1 MADDY
6 FTKAE
11 KIKQKVRNL
20 DWEKKIK
27 LLEKDFEDKKFSKEE
42 FLDKKRQVYSEV
54 LDQMSEINQEKM
66 KLNKDHSAEP
76 IEDDYLSDE
85 DLEIFQEQLTPFQYM
100 SLTKDYLGEFDS
112 QDIVFSDDFR
122 KFENLENF
130 VHWECVKKIEKLRI
144 HNNYFS
150 CEFMDKNELVIKDI
164 ACLNELSK
172 LEELVFD
179 DEGNLG
185 DRIKVDYFSSKQL
198 SNIKQLEIHGL
209 WDLSFL
215 QNSFSD
221 NHNIYETLEIIKN
234 DLKTLERAVY
244 SGSIEAT
251 TSTNEQSNIELD
263 SNSEDVLTR
272 HLLKLSEVEDQFRQ
286 LTNKFEEINFKLDK
300 LSNRLSKIQADNQ
313 IRFQDIESAITSG
326 AITTQ
331 LSSKP
336 KTDSKSEIL
345 PGSSQPQDLGS
356 ISYKDTETSETSQQ
370 IQSVNTTATV
380 LTETFQAEEKILPQE
395 LSPKKQYEFAT
406 SFLKVGDYSTAERA
420 FREFVLSN
428 SEHELAGSAQYW
440 YAETFRI
447 RQLYTDAASAYLEG
461 YQKYPK
467 GNKAPINLLKLGVS
481 MVQIGEK
488 DQGCKMINGVELQY
502 PKANQS
508 VIQKAKY
515 ESKKFE
521 CIKEDS

>member
-1 MADDY
+1 MR
-6 FTKAE
+6 FT
-11 KIKQKVRNL
+11 
-20 DWEKKIK
+20 
-27 LLEKDFEDKKFSKEE
+27 
-42 FLDKKRQVYSEV
+42 
-54 LDQMSEINQEKM
+54 
-66 KLNKDHSAEP
+66 
-76 IEDDYLSDE
+76 
-85 DLEIFQEQLTPFQYM
+85 
-100 SLTKDYLGEFDS
+100 
-112 QDIVFSDDFR
+112 
-122 KFENLENF
+122 
-130 VHWECVKKIEKLRI
+130 
-144 HNNYFS
+144 
-150 CEFMDKNELVIKDI
+150 
-164 ACLNELSK
+164 SK
-172 LEELVFD
+172 LIILILF
-179 DEGNLG
+179 
-185 DRIKVDYFSSKQL
+185 Y
-198 SNIKQLEIHGL
+198 
-209 WDLSFL
+209 LSFL

-244 SGSIEAT
+244 SGSIEVK
-251 TSTNEQSNIELD
+251 TSSKEQSNIELD

-313 IRFQDIESAITSG
+313 IRFQDIESAISSG
-326 AITTQ
+326 EITTQ

-336 KTDSKSEIL
+336 KTDTKSEIL

-370 IQSVNTTATV
+370 IESVDTTATV
-380 LTETFQAEEKILPQE
+380 VTETFQAEEKILPQD

-420 FREFVLSN
+420 FREFVLDN

>member
-1 MADDY
+1 MR
-6 FTKAE
+6 FT
-11 KIKQKVRNL
+11 L
-20 DWEKKIK
+20 K
-27 LLEKDFEDKKFSKEE
+27 LIFI
-42 FLDKKRQVYSEV
+42 V
-54 LDQMSEINQEKM
+54 LFN
-66 KLNKDHSAEP
+66 
-76 IEDDYLSDE
+76 
-85 DLEIFQEQLTPFQYM
+85 
-100 SLTKDYLGEFDS
+100 
-112 QDIVFSDDFR
+112 
-122 KFENLENF
+122 
-130 VHWECVKKIEKLRI
+130 
-144 HNNYFS
+144 
-150 CEFMDKNELVIKDI
+150 
-164 ACLNELSK
+164 
-172 LEELVFD
+172 
-179 DEGNLG
+179 
-185 DRIKVDYFSSKQL
+185 
-198 SNIKQLEIHGL
+198 
-209 WDLSFL
+209 LSFL

-244 SGSIEAT
+244 SGSIEIK
-251 TSTNEQSNIELD
+251 TSANEQSNIELD

-313 IRFQDIESAITSG
+313 IRFQDIESAISSG
-326 AITTQ
+326 EITTQ

-336 KTDSKSEIL
+336 KTDTKSEIL

-370 IQSVNTTATV
+370 IESVDTTATV
-380 LTETFQAEEKILPQE
+380 VTETFQAEEKILPQD

-420 FREFVLSN
+420 FREFVLDN

>member
-1 MADDY
+1 MR
-6 FTKAE
+6 FT
-11 KIKQKVRNL
+11 L
-20 DWEKKIK
+20 K
-27 LLEKDFEDKKFSKEE
+27 LIFI
-42 FLDKKRQVYSEV
+42 V
-54 LDQMSEINQEKM
+54 LFN
-66 KLNKDHSAEP
+66 
-76 IEDDYLSDE
+76 
-85 DLEIFQEQLTPFQYM
+85 
-100 SLTKDYLGEFDS
+100 
-112 QDIVFSDDFR
+112 
-122 KFENLENF
+122 
-130 VHWECVKKIEKLRI
+130 
-144 HNNYFS
+144 
-150 CEFMDKNELVIKDI
+150 
-164 ACLNELSK
+164 
-172 LEELVFD
+172 
-179 DEGNLG
+179 
-185 DRIKVDYFSSKQL
+185 
-198 SNIKQLEIHGL
+198 
-209 WDLSFL
+209 LSFL

-244 SGSIEAT
+244 SGSIEIN
-251 TSTNEQSNIELD
+251 TSSNEQSNIELD
-263 SNSEDVLTR
+263 NNSEDVLTR

-313 IRFQDIESAITSG
+313 IRFQDIESSISSG
-326 AITTQ
+326 ESIIQ

-336 KTDSKSEIL
+336 KTDVTKSEIL
-345 PGSSQPQDLGS
+345 PGSSQPQDLGT
-356 ISYKDTETSETSQQ
+356 ISYKDTETSETSQK
-370 IQSVNTTATV
+370 IQSVDTTATV
-380 LTETFQAEEKILPQE
+380 VTETFQAEEKILPQD
-395 LSPKKQYEFAT
+395 LSPEKQYEFAT

-428 SEHELAGSAQYW
+428 TEHELAGSAQYW

-467 GNKAPINLLKLGVS
+467 GTKAPINLLKLGVS

>member
-1 MADDY
+1 MR
-6 FTKAE
+6 FT
-11 KIKQKVRNL
+11 
-20 DWEKKIK
+20 
-27 LLEKDFEDKKFSKEE
+27 
-42 FLDKKRQVYSEV
+42 
-54 LDQMSEINQEKM
+54 
-66 KLNKDHSAEP
+66 
-76 IEDDYLSDE
+76 
-85 DLEIFQEQLTPFQYM
+85 
-100 SLTKDYLGEFDS
+100 
-112 QDIVFSDDFR
+112 
-122 KFENLENF
+122 
-130 VHWECVKKIEKLRI
+130 
-144 HNNYFS
+144 
-150 CEFMDKNELVIKDI
+150 
-164 ACLNELSK
+164 SK
-172 LEELVFD
+172 LIILILF
-179 DEGNLG
+179 
-185 DRIKVDYFSSKQL
+185 Y
-198 SNIKQLEIHGL
+198 
-209 WDLSFL
+209 LSFL
-215 QNSFSD
+215 QNSIAD

-244 SGSIEAT
+244 SGSIEIN
-251 TSTNEQSNIELD
+251 TSSNEQSNIELD
-263 SNSEDVLTR
+263 NNSEDVLTR

-313 IRFQDIESAITSG
+313 IRFQDIESSISSG
-326 AITTQ
+326 ESTIQ

-336 KTDSKSEIL
+336 KTDVTKSEIL
-345 PGSSQPQDLGS
+345 PGSSQPQDLGT

-370 IQSVNTTATV
+370 IQSVDTTATV
-380 LTETFQAEEKILPQE
+380 VTETFQAEEKILPQD
-395 LSPKKQYEFAT
+395 LSPEKQYEFAT

-467 GNKAPINLLKLGVS
+467 GTKAPINLLKLGVS

>member
-1 MADDY
+1 MR
-6 FTKAE
+6 FT
-11 KIKQKVRNL
+11 
-20 DWEKKIK
+20 
-27 LLEKDFEDKKFSKEE
+27 
-42 FLDKKRQVYSEV
+42 
-54 LDQMSEINQEKM
+54 
-66 KLNKDHSAEP
+66 
-76 IEDDYLSDE
+76 
-85 DLEIFQEQLTPFQYM
+85 
-100 SLTKDYLGEFDS
+100 
-112 QDIVFSDDFR
+112 
-122 KFENLENF
+122 
-130 VHWECVKKIEKLRI
+130 
-144 HNNYFS
+144 
-150 CEFMDKNELVIKDI
+150 
-164 ACLNELSK
+164 SK
-172 LEELVFD
+172 LIILILF
-179 DEGNLG
+179 
-185 DRIKVDYFSSKQL
+185 Y
-198 SNIKQLEIHGL
+198 
-209 WDLSFL
+209 LSFL

-244 SGSIEAT
+244 SGSIEIK
-251 TSTNEQSNIELD
+251 SSNEQSTIGLD
-263 SNSEDVLTR
+263 NNSEDVLTR
-272 HLLKLSEVEDQFRQ
+272 HLLKLSEVESQFRE

-313 IRFQDIESAITSG
+313 IRFQDIESAISSG
-326 AITTQ
+326 EITTQ

-336 KTDSKSEIL
+336 KTDTKTEIL

-356 ISYKDTETSETSQQ
+356 ISYKDTETSETTQQ
-370 IQSVNTTATV
+370 IQSVNTTVTV
-380 LTETFQAEEKILPQE
+380 VTETFQAEEKILPQD